1 MSSFILDIHILQTVP
16 PSNLNRDDTGT
27 PKSAVYGGVRR
38 ARVSSQAWKR
48 ATRKAFEDL
57 LPASDLGV
65 RTRKVAEA
73 LAERIAVLDTGIGE
87 AAALDLAAEVLR
99 TATGSKIEA
108 PKRAKSKADAGEE
121 ATVVPESAYL
131 MFLSRRQLDALAA
144 LAVEGAGPGGDDK
157 AFAAWVKKDR
167 EHKARC
173 REAVDTRHSVDI
185 ALFGRMVADSA
196 DLNVEAATQVAHA
209 LSVHRSE
216 VESDY
221 YTAVDDRN
229 ADSESGAGMIG
240 TVDFNSATLYRYAA
254 VDVNALHANLGAGYK
269 KPEEAPVPAAEAAAA
284 FVEAFVTSLP
294 TGKINTFGNHTL
306 PAVVIVKVRS
316 RRPISFVEA
325 FESPVRQGSEGGF
338 LAQACARLATY
349 VPQLESAYGV
359 AGDGEESWV
368 VRVGDDTAPVAALG
382 TEVRL
387 PGLLAAVKEAVNRKL
402 GTAAAGSG
410 A

>member
-1 MSSFILDIHILQTVP
+1 
-16 PSNLNRDDTGT
+16 
-27 PKSAVYGGVRR
+27 
-38 ARVSSQAWKR
+38 
-48 ATRKAFEDL
+48 
-57 LPASDLGV
+57 
-65 RTRKVAEA
+65 
-73 LAERIAVLDTGIGE
+73 
-87 AAALDLAAEVLR
+87 
-99 TATGSKIEA
+99 
-108 PKRAKSKADAGEE
+108 
-121 ATVVPESAYL
+121 
-131 MFLSRRQLDALAA
+131 
-144 LAVEGAGPGGDDK
+144 
-157 AFAAWVKKDR
+157 
-167 EHKARC
+167 
-173 REAVDTRHSVDI
+173 VDTRHSVDI